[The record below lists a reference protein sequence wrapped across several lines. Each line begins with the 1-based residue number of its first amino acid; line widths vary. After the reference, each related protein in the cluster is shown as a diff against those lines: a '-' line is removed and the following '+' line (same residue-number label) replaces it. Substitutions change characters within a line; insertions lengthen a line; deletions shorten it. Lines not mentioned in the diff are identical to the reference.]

1 MRLANFLRVVILVF
15 VASAGFGASLA
26 QSYPPAEEWEKR
38 QNIDERLRSYGPDI
52 LGDQI
57 DPHMGSIT
65 FEHTDISLPGNF
77 ALPVAVSRRRSQGF
91 RYFET
96 VNVEFG
102 DWEFTAPRISVVAP
116 DITWTGNRCTNS
128 YLTSFPNIMPP
139 GGQGPWGVN
148 PPAIDRLQYS
158 NGVMLE
164 VPGQGAQQILEA
176 PRGAPWPVAA
186 KYVTADHWWFECTTA
201 TDGGQGFIGHAPNGD
216 VYTFNKFI
224 MLRGENL
231 GSVNSG
237 KDQGIQRQVKML
249 AATLVTDK
257 SGNTVNYNYEAGGNR
272 LTSITSSDGRAIDL
286 FYDNATF
293 PALVTR
299 AVANGRTWTYSY
311 RPNSQLS
318 FDFEPAP
325 HVFKNQVLA
334 SVQQPDGR
342 SWIFNLDVMS
352 SSPAPG
358 QDCTTSTDTIS
369 LTHPY
374 GMTGTFTLA
383 ELDHRQGLN
392 WVMPYV
398 LVCPEPD
405 GGGGVSAQPVFVLG
419 RSSIMSVTDKTISG
433 PGVPTA
439 TWTYQYE
446 DDRGAPG
453 SNTGSPAYTNWT
465 IVTEPGGSQIKYFHN
480 WTQPVSQNGVLLYA
494 GGKLVRKEAWQSA
507 SAGPLEVD
515 DYTIDKG
522 GAPIYGLPLAPAPN
536 NMSPMPVQIAK
547 ITRGSEW
554 HQTANTFNWSTGAF
568 GWGFPTQ
575 VTETSSTTPDTR
587 TGVTAYAHNL
597 TNWVLGLPASV
608 TRNGKLLD
616 SYTYDANGRIATKS
630 QFGTIR
636 ETYTYHTAVGQ
647 KGAVST
653 LTDSH
658 SLAHQ
663 WTLSNWKRG
672 QPQTTLRPD
681 GNTLSRV
688 VNDNGWVVSE
698 TDWRGITTGFSYNN
712 MGWLT
717 GVDRPAPF
725 NDLTVSYSG
734 LGAGVVE
741 ARTLGAKK
749 TTITYDGMM
758 RPTQVRTEATD
769 ASAATNFVETGYDIF
784 GRATYQSWPSATAGS
799 LAGVN
804 TTYDALSRPLTVAE
818 TVTPFATTTTAYLA
832 GGVTRVTDP
841 SGAIVTT
848 TARAFGDPDSAEPMS
863 IVDAMGATTTMT
875 RDIYGNVTT
884 LSQSGT
890 QNGFTASVT
899 RNFWYDS
906 NLRLCRHRAPEFGD
920 EVFLYDSEGLLT
932 QSGRGQ
938 AAASGCVT
946 SIGASI
952 RVTHAYD
959 AIHRE
964 TSLAFPAGTPG
975 VTRSYDGNGNV
986 TNVTRTGGAVWDY
999 TYTALDAIATETL
1012 AIDGRTY
1019 AFGYGYNLNGDLAT
1033 RSNSH
1038 SGISLDFNPDAF
1050 GRPQRISNGATDYV
1064 TSVDYWPNGLIR
1076 DAVYA
1081 NGHALTQT
1089 LNARQL
1095 PYELK
1100 TAKTSAPASNAV
1112 WLTYGYE
1119 VRRKIDSVLDSDG
1132 AGVLDNRSYLYDPNG
1147 RLLSG
1152 TGPYGAGGAQ
1162 ANLAYVY
1169 DALGNIRTR
1178 TEGTSTAAIA
1188 YDAAKNRVASAT
1200 VNGSGRTYSY
1210 DARGNATDNG
1220 PIGFVYDF
1228 ANQPTRTLNA
1238 AGGTIADYVYDGN
1251 LKRVKEVRSGKTI
1264 YTIYSR
1270 VTGGLVYRDRATDVI
1285 KTDYA
1290 SAGGAALRLKKTG
1303 TGAFVPEYAHFDSQ
1317 GSAVAATDAAGTV
1330 VWREVYA
1337 PFGEERL
1344 NPAANTDNTAYT
1356 GHLKDDAT
1364 GLNYMQARYYDPLVP
1379 RFLSTDPIGYQDQL
1393 NLYAYVANDPVNKVD
1408 PDGRTTLTLGFEGEV
1423 TIGLGVSGGY
1433 GAALSFPTPWDP
1445 SAKWDFGFYGTVSAR
1460 AGYLVGGGLAGSFS
1474 NGSVKDLTG
1483 IQYEGTLGV
1492 GPVAASGGVPVG
1504 KNGIPDFGNK
1514 DGSGSSAIPKGRSR
1528 ETAQG
1533 KARLG
1538 PNAGVSGGFKTT
1550 GAFSAIDV
1558 AKAVGGLFSNES
1570 AKLNQ
1575 NANGSI
1581 TATISSTG
1589 SRITSERNCSTD
1601 SDGKLQ
1607 C

>member
-158 NGVMLE
+158 NGVLLE

-515 DYTIDKG
+515 DYTIDKD

-946 SIGASI
+946 SIGTGI

-959 AIHRE
+959 AVHRE
-964 TSLAFPAGTPG
+964 TSLSFPAGTPG
-975 VTRSYDGNGNV
+975 VARSYDANGNL

-1012 AIDGRTY
+1012 AIDGRAY
-1019 AFGYGYNLNGDLAT
+1019 AFGYGYTPNGDLTT

-1038 SGISLDFNPDAF
+1038 SGVTVDFSANAF
-1050 GRPQRISNGATDYV
+1050 GQPRRARVGATDYISGAV
-1064 TSVDYWPNGLIR
+1064 YHENGLPES
-1076 DAVYA
+1076 AAYL
-1081 NGHALTQT
+1081 NGQLFTQT
-1089 LNARQL
+1089 LTARQL
-1095 PYELK
+1095 PDQLK
-1100 TAKTSAPASNAV
+1100 TARPGGATAV
-1112 WLTYGYE
+1112 WQTYGYD
-1119 VRRKIDSVLDSDG
+1119 VRRKVNSVID
-1132 AGVLDNRSYLYDPNG
+1132 GVSAAENRSYTYDANG
-1147 RLLSG
+1147 RLLTASG
-1152 TGPYGAGGAQ
+1152 PWGAGSY
-1162 ANLAYVY
+1162 LY
-1169 DALGNIRTR
+1169 DALGNIRSR
-1178 TEGTSTAAIA
+1178 SEGSGSISTLN
-1188 YDAAKNRVASAT
+1188 YDASNRVSSAT
-1200 VNGSGRTYSY
+1200 
-1210 DARGNATDNG
+1210 
-1220 PIGFVYDF
+1220 I
-1228 ANQPTRTLNA
+1228 L
-1238 AGGTIADYVYDGN
+1238 
-1251 LKRVKEVRSGKTI
+1251 
-1264 YTIYSR
+1264 
-1270 VTGGLVYRDRATDVI
+1270 
-1285 KTDYA
+1285 
-1290 SAGGAALRLKKTG
+1290 
-1303 TGAFVPEYAHFDSQ
+1303 
-1317 GSAVAATDAAGTV
+1317 GSART
-1330 VWREVYA
+1330 
-1337 PFGEERL
+1337 F
-1344 NPAANTDNTAYT
+1344 
-1356 GHLKDDAT
+1356 
-1364 GLNYMQARYYDPLVP
+1364 
-1379 RFLSTDPIGYQDQL
+1379 
-1393 NLYAYVANDPVNKVD
+1393 AYVANDPVNKTD
-1408 PDGRTTLTLGFEGEV
+1408 PTGEYIESAIDIAFLVADVAAIADSGFTAGNIAAV
-1423 TIGLGVSGGY
+1423 IGDVAGLAAP
-1433 GAALSFPTPWDP
+1433 GAT
-1445 SAKWDFGFYGTVSAR
+1445 
-1460 AGYLVGGGLAGSFS
+1460 GGGLVARAAVEGVQAGLKAADKAGDAAKAVAKTCCF
-1474 NGSVKDLTG
+1474 VA
-1483 IQYEGTLGV
+1483 GTLVETAEGLKPIEKIAV
-1492 GPVAASGGVPVG
+1492 GDLVLARNVETGETALKAVTDLIRRHERTIWQVSLNGLDGDSASFKTTDDHPWWIAGQGWKKTAELAAGMAVVTKNGRGMVVASVTETDRTDATFNLTVADFETYFVG
-1504 KNGIPDFGNK
+1504 KNGVLVHNCPTGGGRGANNLKPDPKAEGPHSTFKRGEDGKVSGHAEFQPNDKNPSGFDQTKRVDVTGKPHTNRDGTSVPTPHVHEKGTKDVRPARPDEIPD
-1514 DGSGSSAIPKGRSR
+1514 
-1528 ETAQG
+1528 
-1533 KARLG
+1533 
-1538 PNAGVSGGFKTT
+1538 
-1550 GAFSAIDV
+1550 
-1558 AKAVGGLFSNES
+1558 
-1570 AKLNQ
+1570 
-1575 NANGSI
+1575 
-1581 TATISSTG
+1581 
-1589 SRITSERNCSTD
+1589 
-1601 SDGKLQ
+1601 
-1607 C
+1607 